1 MRCAICHAWMVA
13 LSTGWL
19 HRPWCR
25 VPAELR
31 KAKRQRWRRN
41 RAARRRELAR
51 LIQAQAAD
59 MRRGRWADTQRFGRR
74 RTTSWE
80 KITGHDDGNDY
91 ESFPFRVWGEMI

>member
-1 MRCAICHAWMVA
+1 
-13 LSTGWL
+13 
-19 HRPWCR
+19 
-25 VPAELR
+25 
-31 KAKRQRWRRN
+31 
-41 RAARRRELAR
+41 
-51 LIQAQAAD
+51 